1 MSDKPIVLM
10 ANKSCKLCMGSGT
23 FWENHGQGIRER
35 MECDCAFQDVPEIFE
50 IQNKIDNGF
59 YVITPY
65 TEGELK

>member
-1 MSDKPIVLM
+1 
-10 ANKSCKLCMGSGT
+10 MGSGT